1 VIQGSPYTEKLKEGF
16 FGLKKRRVYKYIKD
30 LNDKQ
35 DEELENIYMMINSDL
50 QERKKLL
57 LKITS
62 YMNQVTQ
69 TEQMTAVTKW
79 EETPITKQ
87 EVAEEKVIEKLHQS
101 HEDVTVRLRDDIIE
115 QLKKELISGYG
126 EPWIIEL
133 RERLEQILM
142 NQQIRE
148 RDFRSMPVPEHKGL
162 IQNDMVIQQRLTIDA
177 SSFWEE
183 DIENLLFP
191 QQQWNTIVQENSNS
205 SEMHTKVMMDVKT
218 KKSLALENHAYD
230 LRRKYIVGKIV
241 GEQIRDN
248 RGNSIATKGKVITD
262 EILKKVEAEGKL
274 TELIVNMI
282 AQGLGD

>member
-1 VIQGSPYTEKLKEGF
+1 MIQGSPYTEKLKEGF